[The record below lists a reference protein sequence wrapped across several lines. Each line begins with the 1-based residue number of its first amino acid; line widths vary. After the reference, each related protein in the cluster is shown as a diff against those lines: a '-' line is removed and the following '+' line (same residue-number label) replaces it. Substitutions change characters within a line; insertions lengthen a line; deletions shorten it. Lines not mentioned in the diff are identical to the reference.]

1 MTNKKVFGIII
12 IENEREVTQMRKM
25 VYVLSNG
32 TIETTEQGAKD
43 SGFEYRVAFQE
54 IVEDP
59 TELMSEKAL
68 ANRKKVVVK

>member
-1 MTNKKVFGIII
+1 
-12 IENEREVTQMRKM
+12 MRKM
-25 VYVLSNG
+25 VYVLENG

-59 TELMSEKAL
+59 TELMSEKAR
-68 ANRKKVVVK
+68 ANRKKVIVK